1 MLLADEADDKELLP
15 IMVLSYVDN
24 AVTGNE
30 DEVFAITILFV
41 EEPLEIDMPI
51 TEIRLLKIF
60 VVPVNT
66 FDDAKLGYDNNVVA
80 SEEFVT

>member
-1 MLLADEADDKELLP
+1 MVISYVLVAVRGKELP
-15 IMVLSYVDN
+15 
-24 AVTGNE
+24 T
-30 DEVFAITILFV
+30 FPITILFV

-51 TEIRLLKIF
+51 IFMKLLKVF

-66 FDDAKLGYDNNVVA
+66 FDAAKLGYDNNVVA

>member
-1 MLLADEADDKELLP
+1 MLLADEADDKELLA

-41 EEPLEIDMPI
+41 EDPLEIDTPI
-51 TEIRLLKIF
+51 TEIRLLKVF
-60 VVPVNT
+60 VVPVNA
-66 FDDAKLGYDNNVVA
+66 FDAAKLGYDNNVVA
-80 SEEFVT
+80 SVEFVT